1 MNSNLFYRLLNY
13 YHISEDEYRQLIA
26 PVTEDTFALGHRF
39 DHIDEALALIQAVMK
54 ENGKIFI
61 YGDYDADGV
70 MGTSI
75 LVKMF
80 QYQNYEVSSY
90 LPNRYEDGYGLT
102 LKKAQEA
109 IKNGIKLVITVDN
122 GITAFEPIELLK
134 KNGVHVLIID
144 HHQAQDELPN
154 ADYIIHPILS
164 HFGKIPSSG
173 AFTAFMFSMAFLG
186 RYDKYLATLAAIS
199 LISDIM
205 PLLDYNRNLLRLVIS
220 QYREGEF
227 PALDVLKENEPFNEV
242 TIGLKIAPKI
252 NAIGRLID
260 GSDIN
265 RLVSY
270 FTDKETDK
278 LLNYASWIFDVNE
291 KRKIASKTASES
303 LENLSA
309 VKEEAIVFISEAKE
323 GLLGLIANQL
333 CSKYQKPTLVLTYD
347 KSGDILKGSCRAPEG
362 FNVVETFKKL
372 QKYLLSFGGHALAG
386 GCTLKVSD
394 YQSFRQDFLHLVRST
409 PLQPVIREVID
420 LRLTEINEENYRL
433 IQTFSPFGEGWSSP
447 LFSLKRI
454 SVSSLFFSRDGHHL
468 ITQIGQNVRLTGF
481 NISRDSL
488 SKYQFVDMIGNLRIN
503 QYRGNRNIEFLIA
516 KIKESSNI

>member
-1 MNSNLFYRLLNY
+1 MNDNLFHKLLNY
-13 YHISEDEYRQLIA
+13 YHISENEYYQLTA
-26 PVTEDTFALGHRF
+26 PVTDDNFAAGHQF
-39 DHIDEALALIQAVMK
+39 DHIDEALALIRTVMK
-54 ENGKIFI
+54 EKGRIFV

-109 IKNGIKLVITVDN
+109 IENDTKLLITVDN

-144 HHQAQDELPN
+144 HHQAQDNLPN
-154 ADYIIHPILS
+154 ADYIIHPLLS
-164 HFGKIPSSG
+164 HFGQIPSSG
-173 AFTAFMFSMAFLG
+173 AFTAFMFSIAFLG

-205 PLLDYNRNLLRLVIS
+205 PLVDYNRNLLRLVIS
-220 QYREGEF
+220 QYHNGEF
-227 PALDVLKENEPFNEV
+227 PALDVLKEDEPFNEV

-260 GSDIN
+260 GPDIN

-270 FTDKETDK
+270 FTDEKNDN
-278 LLNYASWIFDVNE
+278 LLNYSSWIFNVNE
-291 KRKIASKTASES
+291 ERKLASKTASES
-303 LENLSA
+303 LENLTA
-309 VKEEAIVFISEAKE
+309 VNEEAIVFISEAKE

-362 FNVVETFKKL
+362 FNVVETFKTL
-372 QKYLLSFGGHALAG
+372 QNYLLSFGGHALAG
-386 GCTLKVSD
+386 GCTLKASD
-394 YQSFRQDFLHLVRST
+394 YQSFRQDFLQLVHLT
-409 PLQPVIREVID
+409 PLQPVVREVID
-420 LRLTEINEENYRL
+420 LRLTEINEDNYHL
-433 IQTFSPFGEGWSSP
+433 IQTFAPFGEGWPSP

-488 SKYQFVDMIGNLRIN
+488 SKYQFVDMTGNLRIN
-503 QYRGNRNIEFLIA
+503 QYRGNKNIEFLIS
-516 KIKESSNI
+516 KIAESYNI